1 MALLFHLVVMVETHR
16 QQSKPIKIPNGPM
29 LLPLQAGTFDA
40 KRAPT
45 SLVPLSIG
53 IGRACFPRQVIA
65 DVRQ

>member
-1 MALLFHLVVMVETHR
+1 
-16 QQSKPIKIPNGPM
+16 M

-65 DVRQ
+65 DVDMVAVLSTSKAVFWIVFS